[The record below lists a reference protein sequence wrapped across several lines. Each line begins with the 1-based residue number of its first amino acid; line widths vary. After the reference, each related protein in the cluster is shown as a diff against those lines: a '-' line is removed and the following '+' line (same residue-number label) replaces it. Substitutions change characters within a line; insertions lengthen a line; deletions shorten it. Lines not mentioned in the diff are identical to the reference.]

1 MTKKRVTIKE
11 VAREAGVSIQTVSRV
26 LNDLP
31 HVAPETRDRVL
42 EIIDRLQYR
51 PSALARSLIQ
61 RRSMM
66 LGVVTAGLSYIGPSR
81 TLSGITAQ
89 ADAMGYDLLL
99 HELPDFETADLAPFL
114 NTMVTRQIDGVIWAV
129 PEIGGNRQWLLEQ
142 LPDLQVPLVFLTMHP
157 QPGLSIVS
165 VDNYKGARLAI
176 DHLIAQGYRHIGH
189 VAGPLT
195 WWEAQQRK
203 AGWSDALAAAGLP
216 AEDTMWVEGNWSSR
230 SGESVAAQLFDQYPA
245 IDAVFVA
252 NDQMAL
258 SLIALANRLGRTVP
272 DHLAVVGFDG
282 IAESAY
288 FIPPLTTVQQGLQRL
303 GATAVQQL
311 VSIVEAQR
319 NPDNHHEPQ
328 AVSIEP
334 VLIVR
339 DSSPPTADGRPQT
352 ADERR
357 QTADHGP

>member
-26 LNDLP
+26 LNGLP
-31 HVAPETRDRVL
+31 HVAPETRERVL

-61 RRSMM
+61 QRSVM

-99 HELPDFETADLAPFL
+99 HELPSFETADLAPFL
-114 NTMVTRQIDGVIWAV
+114 NTMIARQIDGVIWAV
-129 PEIGGNRQWLLEQ
+129 PQIGTNRQWLLEQ
-142 LPDLQVPLVFLTMHP
+142 LPDLHVPIVFLTMQP

-165 VDNYKGARLAI
+165 VDNYLGARQATE
-176 DHLIAQGYRHIGH
+176 HLLQQGYRHIGH
-189 VAGPLT
+189 IAGPSA

-203 AGWSDALAAAGLP
+203 AGWSEALAAAGLP
-216 AEDTMWVEGNWSSR
+216 VNDSMSVEGNWSSR
-230 SGESVAAQLFDQYPA
+230 SGENAAAQLIEQYSVV
-245 IDAVFVA
+245 DAVFAA

-258 SLIALANRLGRTVP
+258 SLITVANAMGRSVP
-272 DHLAVVGFDG
+272 HDLAVVGFDG

-288 FIPPLTTVQQGLQRL
+288 FTPPLTTVHQGLQRL
-303 GATAVQQL
+303 GATAVEHL

-319 NPDNHHEPQ
+319 SPDNHQEPM
-328 AVSIEP
+328 AVSLEP

-339 DSSPPTADGRPQT
+339 ESSPSRA
-352 ADERR
+352 AYSS
-357 QTADHGP
+357 

>member
-42 EIIDRLQYR
+42 GIIDRLQYR
-51 PSALARSLIQ
+51 PSTLARSLIQ
-61 RRSMM
+61 QRSKM

-99 HELPDFETADLAPFL
+99 HELPSFETADLAPFL
-114 NTMVTRQIDGVIWAV
+114 NTMIARQIDGVIWAV
-129 PEIGGNRQWLLEQ
+129 PEIGANRQWLLEQ
-142 LPDLQVPLVFLTMHP
+142 LPDLHVPIVFLTMHP

-165 VDNYKGARLAI
+165 VDNYQGARQATE
-176 DHLIAQGYRHIGH
+176 HLIQQGYRHIGH
-189 VAGPLT
+189 IAGPLT

-203 AGWSDALAAAGLP
+203 AGWSDALTAAGMPLDD
-216 AEDTMWVEGNWSSR
+216 AMWVEGNWSSR
-230 SGESVAAQLFDQYPA
+230 SGENAATQLIEQYPA
-245 IDAVFVA
+245 IDAVFAA

-258 SLIALANRLGRTVP
+258 SLMTIANARGRSVP
-272 DHLAVVGFDG
+272 EQLAVVGFDG

-288 FIPPLTTVQQGLQRL
+288 FTPPLTTVHQGLQRL

-311 VSIVEAQR
+311 VGIVEAQR
-319 NPDNHHEPQ
+319 SADNHLEPQ
-328 AVSIEP
+328 ASTLEP

-339 DSSPPTADGRPQT
+339 ESSPLRRE
-352 ADERR
+352 ER
-357 QTADHGP
+357 G